1 MKYYIHVIYGCVK
14 IFSEKSIDQN
24 TKKNGHQRV
33 RHKMPP
39 PKMLNYIVLKACS
52 VASSA
57 TLFAYSRDYAGKR
70 YNYFEPCDEIFA
82 FKCSLYLFA
91 GAAYYFTHVRPVML
105 VCSSL

>member
-1 MKYYIHVIYGCVK
+1 
-14 IFSEKSIDQN
+14 
-24 TKKNGHQRV
+24 
-33 RHKMPP
+33 
-39 PKMLNYIVLKACS
+39 MLNYIVLKACS
-52 VASSA
+52 VAFSA

-70 YNYFEPCDEIFA
+70 YNYFESCDEIFA